1 MKTKFNP
8 DAARWDLS
16 ASKRIP
22 RHDLCFGTPVNAP
35 TAGLPIGDGDTGTLL
50 WFEKDGLHLHINKCD
65 LWQDAPP
72 GVTWDDA
79 CYCSGHEEELTCVK
93 HAGEITVRFDAPVF
107 EYLYQKRFAARLS
120 LADAAASA
128 EAETPFGAVS
138 VRAFAEHESGVT
150 VLGIRASSEDLSAP
164 AVTLARWGSRTLWR
178 WYAQQK
184 FAPET
189 GLDGTDARAE
199 DGRLY
204 VTQVLNATAFCV
216 GLSLVGE
223 TPEPAAVNRHT
234 AAYRLPAA
242 REHAF
247 TLYAAV
253 RTGADADD
261 ARQRCAEAL
270 DGAEKAGAEALYER
284 HAAAWRAFWD
294 KSFIAISD
302 DYLENICALY
312 LYIMN
317 SESRG
322 AYPPH
327 FTSGLWGFFRDY
339 IPWVY
344 YFHYNIQHMY
354 APLDAAGHGELAQ
367 NYYALRKNGM
377 PAFRRYAERV
387 KKMPGLFVHDVT
399 DRYGRGADYDSLNCT
414 PAAQIAMAMLRHF
427 RYTGDRAFLE
437 ETALPMMRGAADFY
451 LGMLRE
457 EDDGLYHIRGTTA
470 YEGNAP
476 TDDTLTDYVMIR
488 ALFPALAEFCEGEE
502 RDRLLGVVSRLPAPM
517 LLPLEDADWDGEVFT
532 FGLGKGKKPVGDG
545 RVFGIGIRDGEPV
558 RKSYGDPA
566 CPKRGYGFPDIEL
579 SPLYPAGIFGLKD
592 RGSPLFRNMTD
603 QLMLHQ
609 RGRDCGHWNMLPV
622 YLARMGRGGEFLENC
637 RGMLEANQGFLNGF
651 NAESGEGGCPGG
663 WPMWYEFT
671 DVGTHQRRMV
681 KTDDFTHF
689 DFETGPI
696 LTMGVIESLL
706 QSHEGVIRVFPAVK
720 TGDRAAFLLYA
731 EGGFRGG
738 GEISPEGCV
747 VTVTALR
754 AGSCLVCLPPFAAWR
769 EYRRTGDRFAEAPIA
784 YADTGYETAI
794 ALNGLGEGDTVLFTT
809 APLAELVFEPQET
822 SLPNADWKRCGGV
835 ALGSPRLMGTGPAKA
850 KEV

>member
-1 MKTKFNP
+1 MKTQFNI
-8 DAARWDLS
+8 DDARWDLS
-16 ASKRIP
+16 ASKRVP
-22 RHDLCFGTPVNAP
+22 RHDLCFGTPINAP

-50 WFEKDGLHLHINKCD
+50 WLEKDGLHLCVNKCD

-72 GVTWDDA
+72 GVTWDDE
-79 CYCSGHEEELTCVK
+79 CYCSGHEEELTSVK

-107 EYLYQKRFAARLS
+107 EYLYQKRFTARLS
-120 LADAAASA
+120 LAYATAAVD
-128 EAETPFGAVS
+128 AETPFGGVK

-150 VLGIRASSEDLSAP
+150 VLEICASSEDLSAP
-164 AVTLARWGSRTLWR
+164 AVTLSRWGSRTLWR
-178 WYAQQK
+178 WYSQQK
-184 FAPET
+184 SAPET
-189 GLDGTDARAE
+189 GLDGTDARLE
-199 DGRLY
+199 NGRLTI
-204 VTQVLNATAFCV
+204 TQELNATTFCI

-223 TPEPAAVNRHT
+223 VPEPAVVNRHT
-234 AAYRLPAA
+234 ASYRLPAE
-242 REHAF
+242 RSHAF
-247 TLYAAV
+247 TLYV
-253 RTGADADD
+253 TVKTGHDAED
-261 ARQRCAEAL
+261 AREKCAAAL
-270 DGAEKAGAEALYER
+270 RDAEKTGAEALHER
-284 HAAAWRAFWD
+284 HAAAWQAFWD
-294 KSFIAISD
+294 RSFAAISD

-312 LYIMN
+312 FYIMN

-327 FTSGLWGFFRDY
+327 FTSGLWGFYHDY

-354 APLDAAGHGELAQ
+354 APLDAAGHGELAE

-414 PAAQIAMAMLRHF
+414 PAAQIAMEMLRHV

-457 EDDGLYHIRGTTA
+457 GDDGLYHIHGTTA

-488 ALFPALAEFCEGEE
+488 ALFPALAEFSEGEE
-502 RDRLLGVVSRLPAPM
+502 RDRLLDVVSRLPAPM
-517 LLPLEDADWDGEVFT
+517 LLPLEEVDWDGEVFT

-545 RVFGIGIRDGEPV
+545 RVFGIGTRDGEPV

-592 RGSPLFRNMTD
+592 RGSPLFQNMTD

-609 RGRDCGHWNMLPV
+609 CGADSGHWNMLPV

-637 RGMLEANQGFLNGF
+637 RGMIEANQGFLNGF
-651 NAESGEGGCPGG
+651 NAESGEGGSPGG

-671 DVGTHQRRMV
+671 DVGTHERRMV

-696 LTMGVIESLL
+696 LTMGVLESLL

-720 TGDRAAFLLYA
+720 DGDCAAFVLYA
-731 EGGFRGG
+731 QGGFRVG

-747 VTVTALR
+747 VTVTACR
-754 AGSCLVCLPPFAAWR
+754 AGDCFVCLPTFPGWR
-769 EYRRTGDRFAEAPIA
+769 AYRRTDGRFREMPIT

-794 ALNGLGEGDTVLFTT
+794 ALNGLDEGDTVLFTT
-809 APLAELVFEPQET
+809 VPLEALEFEPQT
-822 SLPNADWKRCGGV
+822 VSAPNGDWKRCGRV
-835 ALGSPRLMGTGPAKA
+835 ALGSPRLMSPPEEAK
-850 KEV
+850 

>member
-1 MKTKFNP
+1 
-8 DAARWDLS
+8 
-16 ASKRIP
+16 
-22 RHDLCFGTPVNAP
+22 
-35 TAGLPIGDGDTGTLL
+35 
-50 WFEKDGLHLHINKCD
+50 
-65 LWQDAPP
+65 
-72 GVTWDDA
+72 
-79 CYCSGHEEELTCVK
+79 
-93 HAGEITVRFDAPVF
+93 
-107 EYLYQKRFAARLS
+107 
-120 LADAAASA
+120 
-128 EAETPFGAVS
+128 
-138 VRAFAEHESGVT
+138 
-150 VLGIRASSEDLSAP
+150 
-164 AVTLARWGSRTLWR
+164 
-178 WYAQQK
+178 
-184 FAPET
+184 
-189 GLDGTDARAE
+189 
-199 DGRLY
+199 
-204 VTQVLNATAFCV
+204 
-216 GLSLVGE
+216 
-223 TPEPAAVNRHT
+223 
-234 AAYRLPAA
+234 
-242 REHAF
+242 
-247 TLYAAV
+247 
-253 RTGADADD
+253 
-261 ARQRCAEAL
+261 
-270 DGAEKAGAEALYER
+270 
-284 HAAAWRAFWD
+284 
-294 KSFIAISD
+294 
-302 DYLENICALY
+302 YLENICALY

-545 RVFGIGIRDGEPV
+545 RVFGIGTRDGEPV

-731 EGGFRGG
+731 EGGFRVG

-754 AGSCLVCLPPFAAWR
+754 AGSCLVCLPPFSAWR

-794 ALNGLGEGDTVLFTT
+794 ALDGLGEGDTVLFTT
-809 APLAELVFEPQET
+809 APLAELAFEPQET
-822 SLPNADWKRCGGV
+822 SLPNTDWKRCGGV